1 MSVINFLKTREAG
14 LFAIL
19 VLMTVAVTARFP
31 AFGTLATFNDIF
43 NDSAILVILALGQMA
58 VLLTRGVDLS
68 AASTLALAGMAAGL
82 FNQSY
87 PEAGVVPAMAI
98 AVLVGG
104 AAGAVN
110 GLLVWIFR
118 IPPIVA
124 TLGTLAVYRGLVFV
138 ASGGAYANTMSRTF
152 IDLVRFEIL
161 GLRMLSWVAILV
173 VILTAILLRYTRVGR
188 SLFVA
193 GDNPGA
199 AVYAGVDVA
208 RSQAVSYVYSGLL
221 AGLCGYLWVAR
232 MGVADS
238 TLAQGFELQVIA
250 ACVIGGVSISGGV
263 GSVAGVVL
271 GAMFLGIINNA
282 LPLVGISPF
291 WQMAISG
298 LVIII
303 AVALNARASRSAPRR
318 ILEES
323 DA

>member
-1 MSVINFLKTREAG
+1 MLNFLKTREAG
-14 LFAIL
+14 LAAIL
-19 VLMTVAVTARFP
+19 VLMVAGVTARFP
-31 AFGTLATFNDIF
+31 AFGTLSTFNDIF
-43 NDSAILVILALGQMA
+43 NDSSILLILALGQMA

-68 AASTLALAGMAAGL
+68 AASALALAGMASGL
-82 FNQSY
+82 FNQAY
-87 PEAGVVPAMAI
+87 PEAGVVAAVAVAI
-98 AVLVGG
+98 AVGA

-110 GLLVWIFR
+110 GILVWIFR

-138 ASGGAYANTMSRTF
+138 ASGGAYANTMSKTF
-152 IDLVRFEIL
+152 IDLVGVEFL
-161 GLRMLSWVAILV
+161 GFRMLSWIAVLV
-173 VILTAILLRYTRVGR
+173 VIVTAVLLRYTRVGR

-208 RSQAVSYVYSGLL
+208 KSQAVSYVFSGLL

-238 TLAQGFELQVIA
+238 TVAQGFELQVIA
-250 ACVIGGVSISGGV
+250 ACVIGGVSIAGGV
-263 GSVAGVVL
+263 GSVTGVVL
-271 GAMFLGIINNA
+271 GALFLGVINNA

-298 LVIII
+298 LVIIV
-303 AVALNARASRSAPRR
+303 AVALNARASNAAPRR